1 MPTSAKTQPENPPQL
16 RSITSFVRRE
26 GRITPAQKK
35 ALAQL
40 WPRYGISLGAEPMDL
55 EAIFNRKAERILE
68 IGFGNGD
75 SLVEQARAAPEKDFL
90 GIEVH
95 RPGVGHLLLRLEAE
109 GVDNI
114 RVICDDAWKVLQHHL
129 PEQSLQGVQIFFPDP
144 WPKKRHHKRRLIQ
157 PPFVDLLWHK
167 LKPDG
172 WVHLA
177 TDWQNYAAQMMAVL
191 SQHPGFGNLAGE
203 GRFAQGPGERPSTKF
218 ERRGQQ
224 RGYQVWDLKLKK
236 LLENSFCK

>member
-1 MPTSAKTQPENPPQL
+1 MPTSAKTQPEDISQC
-16 RSITSFVRRE
+16 RSIQSFVRRE

-40 WPRYGISLGAEPMDL
+40 WPHYGIDLGTEPLEL
-55 EAIFNRKAERILE
+55 EAIFNRNAERILE

-75 SLVEQARAAPEKDFL
+75 SLIQQARLAPEKDFL

-95 RPGVGHLLLRLEAE
+95 RPGVGHLLLCLEAE
-109 GVDNI
+109 GLENI
-114 RVICDDAWKVLQHHL
+114 RVIGDDAWKVLQHHL

-167 LKPDG
+167 LKPNG
-172 WVHLA
+172 WIHLA
-177 TDWQNYAAQMMAVL
+177 TDWQNYADQMMRVL

-218 ERRGQQ
+218 ERRGQRQ
-224 RGYQVWDLKLKK
+224 GHPVWDLKFTK
-236 LLENSFCK
+236 LLAPS